1 MIEKTRDTKQTDTQ
15 NICQHHLSVWKHTY
29 LLLTEQLDS
38 FKIPDWY
45 HTYKT
50 QIKQNLHSF
59 KTIKHYCLHHDIGK
73 SECLIIDSEG
83 KRHYPDHANKS
94 ADMFLEHIRNDETIA
109 RLIRNDMAFHTL
121 KFEEILDLKLSIQD
135 TCTLLITA
143 LAELHSNA
151 KMFGGMDS
159 DSFKIKWKRL
169 NKLGKKILHHTFDH
183 PYVYAIVRKDLSVP
197 QQAVQAGH
205 ALIESTKT
213 FNKINEHPSVII
225 CSVKNEKKLQDAITF
240 LYDNNVKISVFK
252 EPDINNQ
259 MTALATEPLYGVN
272 RKIMNKFQ
280 LMRGC

>member
-1 MIEKTRDTKQTDTQ
+1 MNHNTDA
-15 NICQHHLSVWKHTY
+15 
-29 LLLTEQLDS
+29 
-38 FKIPDWY
+38 FKLPDWY
-45 HTYKT
+45 NQYKSK
-50 QIKQNLHSF
+50 IYANLHDF
-59 KTIKHYCLHHDIGK
+59 KTIKHYTLWHDCGK
-73 SECLIIDSEG
+73 SECLTIDSGG
-83 KRHYPDHANKS
+83 KRHFFDHANKS
-94 ADMFLEHIRNDETIA
+94 ADMFLEHIRKDQTIT

-121 KFEEILDLKLSIQD
+121 KFEQILELNLSIKD
-135 TCTLLITA
+135 TCTLLITS

-151 KMFGGMDS
+151 GLFGGIDS
-159 DSFKIKWKRL
+159 TSFKIKWKRL
-169 NKLGKKILHHTFDH
+169 DKLGKKILHHTFDH

-240 LYDNNVKISVFK
+240 LYDNGVKISVFK

-280 LMRGC
+280 LMKG

>member
-1 MIEKTRDTKQTDTQ
+1 MLTKDTDT
-15 NICQHHLSVWKHTY
+15 
-29 LLLTEQLDS
+29 
-38 FKIPDWY
+38 FKLPDWY
-45 HTYKT
+45 DTYKSE
-50 QIKQNLHSF
+50 IYSNLHKF
-59 KTIKHYCLHHDIGK
+59 KTIKHYNLWHDISKPWVKTIDENGK
-73 SECLIIDSEG
+73 V
-83 KRHYPDHANKS
+83 HYPDHANKS
-94 ADMFLEHIRNDETIA
+94 ADMFLEYEYIRNDETIA
-109 RLIRNDMAFHTL
+109 RLIRYDMAFHTL

-183 PYVYAIVRKDLSVP
+183 PYVYAIVRKDLSIP

-205 ALIESTKT
+205 ALIESIKT
-213 FNKINEHPSVII
+213 FKPTEEHPSVII
-225 CSVKNEKKLQDAITF
+225 CSVKNEKKLQDAISF
-240 LYDNNVKISVFK
+240 LYDNGVKISVFK
-252 EPDINNQ
+252 EPDIGNQ